1 MTSDDLREIFKNACT
16 AEPLAEGW
24 PELEKFGKAVIDA
37 CIGVC
42 EDARAS
48 PSRASSHPPS
58 SAAQSMSRNKLS
70 DKLRKNKR
78 ELSAQQSRAG
88 RTTLHLSGF
97 ASVRLCSSLGWCS
110 GGSAALHLSMVC
122 GWG

>member
-42 EDARAS
+42 EGARDCADFNKMAMQEDGS
-48 PSRASSHPPS
+48 PYYDH
-58 SAAQSMSRNKLS
+58 
-70 DKLRKNKR
+70 DKLDVVI
-78 ELSAQQSRAG
+78 SALEDCI
-88 RTTLHLSGF
+88 TTMRFNAEIIYGLSGPHEQVEIDE
-97 ASVRLCSSLGWCS
+97 SIELGVK
-110 GGSAALHLSMVC
+110 A
-122 GWG
+122 

>member
-42 EDARAS
+42 EDARDCADFNKMAMQEDGS
-48 PSRASSHPPS
+48 PYYDH
-58 SAAQSMSRNKLS
+58 
-70 DKLRKNKR
+70 DKLDVVIAALEDCITTMRFNA
-78 ELSAQQSRAG
+78 ELSG
-88 RTTLHLSGF
+88 K
-97 ASVRLCSSLGWCS
+97 
-110 GGSAALHLSMVC
+110 AAK
-122 GWG
+122 